1 MRLSQ
6 RFGVTVRWI
15 ASSVNL
21 RRYFLPLRDIKASP
35 ENLAAILSCTL
46 TLLPLTFSSAPN
58 PLPTS
63 IPSHRLHLS
72 PNPLLHLSPNP
83 QHLPFAPVSSLD
95 LIHGW
100 SRERQRN
107 HGAMDEEEEEL
118 DVEE

>member
-63 IPSHRLHLS
+63 IPNHRLHLS
-72 PNPLLHLSPNP
+72 PNPL
-83 QHLPFAPVSSLD
+83 HLPFAPFSSID

-107 HGAMDEEEEEL
+107 HGAMDEEEEL